1 MHPRR
6 RFTENLRPLR
16 SDSVVRFASKRL
28 DHLRIAAGQQAGRP
42 IAAKVSRSKESI
54 GESGGDKVD

>member
-6 RFTENLRPLR
+6 RFTENLRQLR

-28 DHLRIAAGQQAGRP
+28 DH
-42 IAAKVSRSKESI
+42 
-54 GESGGDKVD
+54 